1 MKKLFLLCF
10 TLLTFLSCSIDDV
23 NNDINYNFEFIAIED
38 VIIPSTFV
46 QGETYDITVSYYR
59 PSTCH
64 AFHDFYYLKDGA
76 TRTIAVI
83 NAVNNSLNCEDIED
97 ELVEVSFQFIA
108 VYNQV
113 YVFKFWQGEDENGND
128 VYLIYEV
135 PIVD

>member
-1 MKKLFLLCF
+1 
-10 TLLTFLSCSIDDV
+10 
-23 NNDINYNFEFIAIED
+23 
-38 VIIPSTFV
+38 V
-46 QGETYDITVSYYR
+46 QGETYDITVTYYR

-64 AFHDFYYLKDGA
+64 IFHDFYYLKDGA

-83 NAVNNSLNCEDIED
+83 NAVNNSSNCEDAED
-97 ELVEVSFQFIA
+97 ELVEVSFEFIA

-113 YVFKFWQGEDENGND
+113 YIFKFWQGEDENGND